1 MPHYQKSIKKLGLS
15 VSLLLL
21 TIVLQ
26 PAGYAQSDAEIAGV
40 VRVCQQLTDNA
51 ERLACYDRI
60 LPPAADETNTS
71 NNRNNS
77 QASSA
82 PRATPAPPVSSA
94 IEAEEEDEGRISIP
108 FISRDVDD
116 QFMTEIV
123 EIDSNGMRNAR
134 IIAADRTVYVMRN
147 SFTVIRWPDTPFMIE
162 VQRGTFGT
170 VYLWL
175 EESRQRVRVSIEE

>member
-1 MPHYQKSIKKLGLS
+1 MPYYHKRIKELGFS

-21 TIVLQ
+21 
-26 PAGYAQSDAEIAGV
+26 AGLIQAPVYAQSDAEIAGV
-40 VRVCQQLTDNA
+40 VRVCQQLSDNA

-60 LPPAADETNTS
+60 LPPAADAANAG

-77 QASSA
+77 QATNA
-82 PRATPAPPVSSA
+82 PRATPATPASPAVQ
-94 IEAEEEDEGRISIP
+94 EDEGGRRSIP
-108 FISRDVDD
+108 FFSRDEEAS
-116 QFMTEIV
+116 FLTEIV
-123 EIDSNGMRNAR
+123 EIDPDGMRNAR
-134 IIAADRTVYVMRN
+134 IIAADGTVYVMRN

-175 EESRQRVRVSIEE
+175 EESRQRIRVSVE